1 MGPRIMRGS
10 ASVPKDMGE
19 LAKLFTQIALLR
31 RGPQDLPASAL
42 LLLFTV
48 VAYVAMNLLMNGL
61 LPPVNPA
68 AAAGRIREADQGGW
82 LAQLLLDTG
91 FTLIWYAVLLRLAGR
106 PERTLQTTTAV
117 FGFQIV
123 LAPLLFLSSW
133 LWPQFAQDLT
143 WRVPIALFGVALVV
157 WLIAA
162 NSHIVKA
169 ALEWSGGASVALVI
183 LQILAGELLR
193 RQLFPTAQG

>member
-1 MGPRIMRGS
+1 MR
-10 ASVPKDMGE
+10 E
-19 LAKLFTQIALLR
+19 LVKLYTQIALLR

-42 LLLFTV
+42 LLAFTIL
-48 VAYVAMNLLMNGL
+48 AYLAMNLLMNGL
-61 LPPVNPA
+61 LPPLEPA
-68 AAAGRIREADQGGW
+68 AASKGGETALRSW
-82 LAQLLLDTG
+82 PAQLLLDTI
-91 FTLIWYAVLLRLAGR
+91 FTYVWYAVLLRVAGR
-106 PERTLQTTTAV
+106 PERTLQTTSAV

-133 LWPQFAQDLT
+133 LWPRFAHDSALG
-143 WRVPIALFGVALVV
+143 VPVAIFGIILLI

-183 LQILAGELLR
+183 LQILAAELLR
-193 RQLFPTAQG
+193 RALFPAGQG

>member
-1 MGPRIMRGS
+1 MRRS
-10 ASVPKDMGE
+10 ALVPIDMRE
-19 LAKLFTQIALLR
+19 LVKLYTQIALLR

-42 LLLFTV
+42 LLAFTI
-48 VAYVAMNLLMNGL
+48 VAYLAMNLLMNGL
-61 LPPVNPA
+61 LPPLEPA
-68 AAAGRIREADQGGW
+68 AASKGGETALRSW
-82 LAQLLLDTG
+82 PAQLLLDTI
-91 FTLIWYAVLLRLAGR
+91 FTYAWYAVLLRVAGR
-106 PERTLQTTTAV
+106 PERTLQTTSAV

-133 LWPQFAQDLT
+133 LWPRFAQDSALG
-143 WRVPIALFGVALVV
+143 VPVAIFGIILLI

-183 LQILAGELLR
+183 LQILAAELLR
-193 RQLFPTAQG
+193 RALFPAGQG